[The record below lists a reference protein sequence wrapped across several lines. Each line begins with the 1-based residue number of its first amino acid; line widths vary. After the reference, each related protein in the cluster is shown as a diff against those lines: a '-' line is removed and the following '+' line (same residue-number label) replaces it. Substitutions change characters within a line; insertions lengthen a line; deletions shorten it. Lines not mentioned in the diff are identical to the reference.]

1 MIEAI
6 IIAGGE
12 GRRLQSVVSDVP
24 KPMAKVAGRPFVEY
38 LVEQLKNAGVS
49 RIVLS
54 IGHKAHIIRDY
65 FGDGSR
71 FEVPITCIEEKE
83 LLGTGGAIC
92 YAAKESDIAD
102 TFFVMNGDSYFDI
115 DLKALARAHTT
126 SGAVGTLALRKFMN
140 PYRSGVVE
148 IDRSSRIMKFHEKKP
163 VRGEALING
172 GVYVLSR
179 SIFKHIP
186 SKQKFSMEE
195 EGFPAAI
202 QAGLHG
208 EVCKGYFIDIGIP
221 EDFARAQTELPYHL
235 KAVL

>member
-24 KPMAKVAGRPFVEY
+24 KPMAKVGGRPFLEY
-38 LVEQLKNAGVS
+38 LVSQLKAAGVT
-49 RIVLS
+49 RIVMS
-54 IGHKAHIIRDY
+54 VSHKAHVIKDH

-71 FEVPITCIEEKE
+71 FGVPMRCAEEKE

-92 YAAKESDIAD
+92 YAAKESNIAD
-102 TFFVMNGDSYFDI
+102 IFFVMNGDSYFDI
-115 DLKALARAHTT
+115 DLKALARAHTA

-148 IDRSSRIMKFHEKKP
+148 IDRNSRIVKFHEKKP
-163 VRGEALING
+163 VHGEALING

-179 SIFKHIP
+179 SIFEHLP
-186 SKQKFSMEE
+186 NKQKFSMEE

-202 QAGLHG
+202 EAGLHG
-208 EVCKGYFIDIGIP
+208 EVCEGYFIDIGIP
-221 EDFARAQTELPYHL
+221 EDFARAQEELPRHI
-235 KAVL
+235 KSEV